1 MSSITKPKIAISA
14 CLLGENVRFNGGHKQ
29 SLLCSQTLADYFDFV
44 PLCPEVAIGL
54 GIPREPIRL
63 VGDPAHPQAVGT
75 VNRELNVTQ
84 PLDDY
89 GQQMAAEHT
98 DLCGYIFMQKSPSCG
113 LERVKVYA
121 KMALRWTAAGAVST
135 PRPFVPAIPICRW
148 KKTLAATAGRRPDP
162 SPPAGLSFALQIL
175 VDGPQSGALQKP
187 RPPAGQHDQGRQLDE
202 LASGYFSELMTG
214 LTKCATRGTHTNV
227 LQHISGYLKQAISAD
242 DKQEMQTVIGQ
253 YRHGIVPLVVPMT
266 LLKHHFRQHPDR
278 YIAQQAYLQPPPGK
292 PQPAKCDL
300 DHESCPARRTGE
312 DFAQALEDGWLP
324 IREVARQ
331 TGVNAVTLR
340 AWERRYGLI
349 VPQRTPRGIG
359 CSAPSIQVKGLIDSA
374 QAIPDAVENE
384 WHSLRQNLVQ
394 AISELTERRV
404 DDAFNQAMALY
415 PPRTLCEQLLLPL
428 LQELEQRWQGQFGAQ
443 MERVFFL
450 SWLRS
455 KFGARIYHN
464 NRQLHG
470 APLLLV
476 NQSDLPLE
484 PHLWLSAWLAS
495 SADCPVEVFDWP
507 LPAGELALAVEH
519 LQPRAVLL
527 YSSKSLHLSA
537 FAKLLSGVSCPKL
550 IVGPTVCIHQAELS
564 VLTHDLPEL
573 FVAKIRC
580 RLTNC

>member
-1 MSSITKPKIAISA
+1 MKA
-14 CLLGENVRFNGGHKQ
+14 
-29 SLLCSQTLADYFDFV
+29 
-44 PLCPEVAIGL
+44 
-54 GIPREPIRL
+54 
-63 VGDPAHPQAVGT
+63 
-75 VNRELNVTQ
+75 
-84 PLDDY
+84 
-89 GQQMAAEHT
+89 
-98 DLCGYIFMQKSPSCG
+98 
-113 LERVKVYA
+113 
-121 KMALRWTAAGAVST
+121 
-135 PRPFVPAIPICRW
+135 
-148 KKTLAATAGRRPDP
+148 
-162 SPPAGLSFALQIL
+162 ALQ
-175 VDGPQSGALQKP
+175 D
-187 RPPAGQHDQGRQLDE
+187 PP
-202 LASGYFSELMTG
+202 
-214 LTKCATRGTHTNV
+214 
-227 LQHISGYLKQAISAD
+227 
-242 DKQEMQTVIGQ
+242 
-253 YRHGIVPLVVPMT
+253 
-266 LLKHHFRQHPDR
+266 
-278 YIAQQAYLQPPPGK
+278 
-292 PQPAKCDL
+292 
-300 DHESCPARRTGE
+300 GE

-349 VPQRTPRGIG
+349 VPQRTPKGHRLFNADHVQRIHTILTWLNRGVPV
-359 CSAPSIQVKGLIDSA
+359 SQVKGLIDSA

-428 LQELEQRWQGQFGAQ
+428 LQELEQRWQGQIGAQ

-527 YSSKSLHLSA
+527 YSSKALHLSA

-550 IVGPTVCIHQAELS
+550 MVGPTVCIHQAELT
-564 VLTHDLPEL
+564 VLTQDIPDL
-573 FVAKIRC
+573 FVAEELLSAHQLLIQRG
-580 RLTNC
+580 LV